1 MAQFLVRFTPL
12 EPYFFGG
19 DKTFSF
25 EECEKQ
31 TYFIFSEMLPQQ
43 TTFLGALRYFFL
55 PEKDPLKVGQYAHLV
70 GAESFDVRQEMPQDF
85 GVIRRISPF
94 FLLRGEEV
102 LVRTPMDHQV
112 GNEYYTPFGNFQTM
126 QTTEGLKEY
135 TEDFDAKNGVADGFM
150 SLDSGRVYPIGD
162 LIAKQEKVRTT
173 TDEEGSS
180 RVYHREYCRLKQGFS
195 FAVFAELDVE
205 PDTLSVS
212 KVIYLGQRK
221 SAFSLQ
227 FFEAEG
233 EHERIRTK
241 VSSMLNRET
250 VYFFGDALAF
260 HSIYEKSSFSVT
272 QLVNYRSFMTR
283 ADSIEKGKRLYH
295 LIRGGSILRCGDE
308 AYQELCRRISIENY
322 QNIGWNHIIRGTK

>member
-25 EECEKQ
+25 EESEKQ
-31 TYFIFSEMLPQQ
+31 TYFIFSETLPQQ

-85 GVIRRISPF
+85 GVIRCISPF
-94 FLLRGEEV
+94 FLLRGEEI
-102 LVRTPMDHQV
+102 LVRTPMDHRM
-112 GNEYYTPFGNFQTM
+112 GYESYTPFGNFRTM
-126 QTTEGLKEY
+126 QTIEGMKEY
-135 TEDFDAKNGVADGFM
+135 TEDFDAKNGVADGFI

-162 LIAKQEKVRTT
+162 LITKQEKVRAT

-180 RVYHREYCRLKQGFS
+180 KVYHREYCRLKEGFS
-195 FAVFAELDVE
+195 FAIFAELDVD
-205 PDTLSVS
+205 PDTLSET

-227 FFEAEG
+227 FCEAEG
-233 EHERIRTK
+233 EFRRVQNKI
-241 VSSMLNRET
+241 SLMLDRKT
-250 VYFFGDALAF
+250 VYFFGDALVF

-272 QLVNYRSFMTR
+272 QLVNYRSFMTKEG
-283 ADSIEKGKRLYH
+283 SIEKGKRLYH
-295 LIRGGSILRCGDE
+295 LIRGGSILRCDDE
-308 AYQELCRRISIENY
+308 AYHELCRRISIENY